1 VDQADQVDHLTLK
14 ANQDQVV
21 TQDPQDMKDQAI
33 TQDPQAED
41 PNHTMKIQ
49 ALLIPTLIFSKFNQ
63 LKLVIL

>member
-33 TQDPQAED
+33 TQDHQAED
-41 PNHTMKIQ
+41 PNHTMNIQ